1 MTFLAQKSGSLPT
14 TLQDILIPVKDEI
27 EKLEKVMFQQLDS
40 EVSFVR
46 TVGEY
51 ILKNGGKR
59 IRPILTVVC
68 ARLVGFSGLSA
79 YKMGSC
85 VEFIHTASLL
95 HDDVVDNAKIR
106 RGRPAANAK
115 WGNHVSVLVGDFFYC
130 RASQL
135 LTEQGNLKILKTIT
149 DCITATTEG
158 EILEIVKNADV
169 GATREDYLLIIRS
182 KTALLLSAACQ
193 VGGILGGVSSDLEN
207 ALKDYGYNLGMAFQ
221 LADDVLDY
229 VSSEDV
235 FGKTQGIDL
244 QEGKLTLPLITALN
258 RATVAETQVIKSAL
272 VSDNLDAQK
281 LLDVKGIITKY
292 HGFEE
297 TRELAKSYI
306 VKAKESLTVFRS
318 SIEKDILLSLA
329 DYVIERNM

>member
-1 MTFLAQKSGSLPT
+1 MTFLAQKSGTSPS

-27 EKLEKVMFQQLDS
+27 EKLEKIMFELLDS
-40 EVSFVR
+40 EVGFVR

-79 YKMGSC
+79 YKMGAC

-135 LTEQGNLKILKTIT
+135 LTEQGDLKILKTIT

-169 GATREDYLLIIRS
+169 GATRADYLQIIKS
-182 KTALLLSAACQ
+182 KTALLLAAACQ
-193 VGGILGGVSSDLEN
+193 VGGILGGVSLDLEN
-207 ALKDYGYNLGMAFQ
+207 ALREYGFNLGMAFQ
-221 LADDVLDY
+221 LADDILDY

-235 FGKTQGIDL
+235 FGKTLGIDL
-244 QEGKLTLPLITALN
+244 QEGKLTLPLIIALS
-258 RATVAETQVIKSAL
+258 RATEQETQVIKSAL
-272 VSDNLDAQK
+272 VSDNLDSQK
-281 LLDVKGIITKY
+281 LLDVKDIIKKY
-292 HGFEE
+292 RGFDE
-297 TRELAKSYI
+297 THDLAKSYI
-306 VKAKESLTVFRS
+306 AKAKENLTVFRS
-318 SIEKDILLSLA
+318 SLEKDILLSLA
-329 DYVIERNM
+329 DYVIERDM